1 MIKIKIFNKK
11 NFKKNHLDW
20 YNKSILKRLKRN
32 IVLLEKNKTYEIEEY
47 LKFLKQIEKKED
59 FAVLENK
66 KIKGFIKYNNDKCL
80 DWKTYN
86 KEIDRINDENIK
98 FLKEKIEHLR
108 PYLGDE
114 DSLKGEIEKTKVEL
128 NKRFN
133 ITDKHLKLL
142 EEKIKENKK
151 EISKTEFKE
160 LLLEK
165 IEEIFKYKLLSN
177 DGSWNRY
184 KVLENLN
191 VDVCPYCQRSY
202 ITKYEKKENKI
213 TKNKKEKEII
223 KKLTTAALDHFYSQD
238 KYPFLAVSL
247 FNFIPSCYVCNSLM
261 KGAQE
266 TYDKEKNEEKVI
278 YPYSGEEFTGIFR
291 SDGKISLAIMKNDER
306 LFKIKLD
313 KLDEKSQNT
322 SKLFGLETHYE
333 KTHNKYICDMIKNIT
348 KKPEKYR
355 KSMSKL
361 LSNDVKVQKQIEEN
375 FKKIILEPYKFKVKN
390 GEPLG
395 KLTKDILE
403 EFGIDI

>member
-1 MIKIKIFNKK
+1 MIKIKIPNIE
-11 NFKKNHLDW
+11 NLKKNHLNW
-20 YNKSILKRLKRN
+20 YNKSILKRLEKN
-32 IVLLEKNKTYEIEEY
+32 IILLEKNKTDKIEKY
-47 LKFLKQIEKKED
+47 LNFLKKIGEKED
-59 FAVLENK
+59 FAVLENE

-86 KEIDRINDENIK
+86 KEIDKINDKNIE

-108 PYLGDE
+108 LYLGEE
-114 DSLKGEIEKTKVEL
+114 DSLKGEIEKIKVEL
-128 NKRFN
+128 SKRFE
-133 ITDKHLKLL
+133 ITDKHVKLI
-142 EEKIKENKK
+142 EQKIKENKK
-151 EISKTEFKE
+151 EIFKTEFKE

-165 IEEIFKYKLLSN
+165 IEEIFKYKLLY
-177 DGSWNRY
+177 DYGRWNRY
-184 KVLENLN
+184 EVLENLG

-202 ITKYEKKENKI
+202 ITKYEKKKKI
-213 TKNKKEKEII
+213 TKKKKEKEIK

-238 KYPFLAVSL
+238 EYPFLAVSL
-247 FNFIPSCYVCNSLM
+247 FNFIPSCHVCNSLM

-266 TYDKEKNEEKVI
+266 TYDKEKNEERVI
-278 YPYSGEEFTGIFR
+278 YPYLGEEFTGIFR
-291 SDGKISLAIMKNDER
+291 SDGKIGLAIMKNDEG

-322 SKLFGLETHYE
+322 SNLFGLETHYE

-390 GEPLG
+390 EEPLA